1 MFGPSA
7 FMLLFSRFW
16 KKPKDA
22 HHKHHSSEAFKDNM
36 HVKLLQTSALLLQ
49 LVVETMINAI
59 ISQKKCLNEALTT
72 QKLHRN
78 HIHPIKKS
86 TDESVL
92 ELLLNVAHADL
103 EIPSTC

>member
-1 MFGPSA
+1 
-7 FMLLFSRFW
+7 
-16 KKPKDA
+16 
-22 HHKHHSSEAFKDNM
+22 M

-59 ISQKKCLNEALTT
+59 ITQKKWLNEALTS

-78 HIHPIKKS
+78 HIETIEQS
-86 TDESVL
+86 TDEPVL